1 MEGARG
7 RYGAA
12 IGALV
17 VASCFLYLAPLI
29 PQAII
34 DGVLTE
40 DAPPSRVVDV
50 TLDALGGREFVR
62 AHLWLPGLAIVS
74 LTAAAGLFTYLRGR
88 WSAQATE
95 RIVVRLRDRVYDHLQ
110 RLPCTYF
117 DEAETGDLVQRCT
130 SDVETVRTFLSNQV
144 VEIGRAL
151 IMLFV
156 PIPLMLAID
165 VRMTITALLLIP
177 LITGFSVVFFLRVR
191 EAFKRADEAEGR
203 MTTTIQEN
211 LTGIRVV
218 RAFAR
223 QDHEQAKFAE
233 RNAEHRQLSNRLY
246 RLMAVFW
253 SISDLLTFGQSILV
267 VGAGIYWMSRGQLA
281 VGEFFYFF
289 TAVGMFM
296 YPLRQMGRI
305 VTDLGKAT
313 VALGRLREILD
324 VPVEAAPTTPVALAR
339 ARGAVD
345 FDAVTFAYGEGEPVL
360 DDVSL
365 HVPAKQTL
373 AIVGA
378 SGAGKST
385 IVSLVLRLYDPPAGT
400 VRLDGIDVRQ
410 LDLQTLRRHVG
421 VVMQQPF
428 LFSKSVGE
436 NVRLGRDDATME
448 EVIAATTTA
457 DIHAAIEAFDAG
469 YDTRVGE
476 RGVTLSGGQRQ
487 RVALARALLEAP
499 SVLVLDDALSAVDT
513 RTETQILRALA
524 QRRGRQTTILI
535 AHRLST
541 VALAD
546 RVVVLDGGRIVQ
558 EGTHDELTRRP
569 GPYARLWKIQSELD
583 TDSDDGDE
591 PDEAPA
597 NDLDLDLDPGASQTG
612 ARR

>member
-1 MEGARG
+1 
-7 RYGAA
+7 
-12 IGALV
+12 
-17 VASCFLYLAPLI
+17 
-29 PQAII
+29 
-34 DGVLTE
+34 
-40 DAPPSRVVDV
+40 
-50 TLDALGGREFVR
+50 
-62 AHLWLPGLAIVS
+62 
-74 LTAAAGLFTYLRGR
+74 
-88 WSAQATE
+88 
-95 RIVVRLRDRVYDHLQ
+95 
-110 RLPCTYF
+110 
-117 DEAETGDLVQRCT
+117 
-130 SDVETVRTFLSNQV
+130 
-144 VEIGRAL
+144 
-151 IMLFV
+151 
-156 PIPLMLAID
+156 
-165 VRMTITALLLIP
+165 
-177 LITGFSVVFFLRVR
+177 
-191 EAFKRADEAEGR
+191 
-203 MTTTIQEN
+203 
-211 LTGIRVV
+211 
-218 RAFAR
+218 
-223 QDHEQAKFAE
+223 
-233 RNAEHRQLSNRLY
+233 
-246 RLMAVFW
+246 
-253 SISDLLTFGQSILV
+253 
-267 VGAGIYWMSRGQLA
+267 
-281 VGEFFYFF
+281 
-289 TAVGMFM
+289 
-296 YPLRQMGRI
+296 MGRI